1 MSRVWRDKMAVAWR
15 RIRLVWAITGT
26 FALVVFV
33 VWSWSGFSA
42 NATAITSLKSSP
54 DVRVTAAERYWQFAP
69 LSSASSQRQLLFY
82 PGGMVDPVAY
92 APLAHALAAQGYF
105 VTLVKLP
112 RRGAFGGADDA
123 EVFGYARAA
132 MKAST
137 SRAPWVV
144 AGHSKGGAVAARMAR
159 EDSNGLV
166 AVVLLG
172 TSHPRDFSLADSPL
186 AFTQVLA
193 DRDPIASLERANRNR
208 HNLPAN
214 TRQIVIKGGN
224 HSQFGEYGFQ
234 PGDRF
239 ARITRDAQREQVI
252 VALRDTLTESH
263 PLKEKS

>member
-1 MSRVWRDKMAVAWR
+1 MNRVWRDKMAPVWHKVR
-15 RIRLVWAITGT
+15 RVWAIVGT
-26 FALVVFV
+26 VALVVFV
-33 VWSWSGFSA
+33 VWSWWGFSA
-42 NATAITSLKSSP
+42 NRTAIAALEDSAG
-54 DVRVTAAERYWQFAP
+54 VRVTTAARYWQFTPLASAP
-69 LSSASSQRQLLFY
+69 SFRQLLFY

-123 EVFGYARAA
+123 EVFVNARAA
-132 MKAST
+132 MKASAST
-137 SRAPWVV
+137 APWVV

-172 TSHPRDFSLADSPL
+172 TSHPRDFSLVASTL

-208 HNLPAN
+208 HNLPVN
-214 TRQIVIKGGN
+214 TRRIVIKGGN

-239 ARITRDAQREQVI
+239 AHITRDAQRDQI
-252 VALRDTLTESH
+252 VAVLRDVLTN
-263 PLKEKS
+263 PTN